1 MEGVFNNNFLIGM
14 LLARGAPRNEQ
25 FLAGMAAGQ
34 MPTTQP
40 VAPLF
45 LKPIIDQRLA
55 AENASVAAQAQA
67 GALQQ
72 PIEIVLP
79 DGTDRVTL
87 RVPGVPGATLARTGG
102 SPNSTL
108 DAATGIVSLPTVG
121 SEATITVSNNGASR
135 DVMVVRGA
143 RLVAGTSLGATA
155 GAGLAAGMT
164 NDQLAA
170 VVGQAFVAAFQAVLA
185 GRGAPGAAASGNPPS
200 SALGT
205 SPPGATGSS
214 VGTIRPQ
221 VAEGLADVLPSPTMQ
236 SAVEGV
242 TELGASR
249 ASEAYEA
256 PASGRQAKQPPA
268 K

>member
-34 MPTTQP
+34 MPATQP

-45 LKPIIDQRLA
+45 LKPISDQRLA
-55 AENASVAAQAQA
+55 AQHASVAAQAQA

-72 PIEIVLP
+72 PIQIVLP
-79 DGTDRVTL
+79 DGADRVTL

-102 SPNSTL
+102 SANSIL
-108 DAATGIVSLPTVG
+108 DAATGIVSLPTIG

-135 DVMVVRGA
+135 DVVVVRGG
-143 RLVAGTSLGATA
+143 RIGAGASLGAGA
-155 GAGLAAGMT
+155 GAGLAADMT

-170 VVGQAFVAAFQAVLA
+170 VVGQAFLAALQTVLA
-185 GRGAPGAAASGNPPS
+185 GRGATGVAGSGNPPS

-205 SPPGATGSS
+205 SPPGGTGAS

-221 VAEGLADVLPSPTMQ
+221 VAEGLADVLPSSAMQ
-236 SAVEGV
+236 SAVEGAP
-242 TELGASR
+242 ELGATR
-249 ASEAYEA
+249 GGEVSES
-256 PASGRQAKQPPA
+256 PGSGRQARQPPA